1 MSSSWGEK
9 IRISI
14 FGGSHTQAI
23 GVNIEGLP
31 PGEPV
36 DWEEILVQMSRRA
49 PGQDKTA
56 TTRKEAD
63 TPRVLCGLYEGV
75 TTGAPLCAV
84 IENTNQRPKDYS
96 QLKVLPRPGH
106 ADYTAAVKYAGHN
119 DVRGGGHF
127 SGRLTAPLVFAG
139 ALARQL
145 LARRGV
151 TVGAHVLHIAG
162 CERDDLP
169 FEPVSL
175 DAALLDRLSREY
187 FPVRDSGVK
196 EAMRA
201 AIERARLSQNSAG
214 GLVECAV
221 LGMPVGAGEPMFGGA
236 ENRIASLVFGVPAVK
251 GLEFGAGFGVG
262 DMLGSQSN
270 DPMYVDEG
278 GRVRTRTNN
287 AGGIAG
293 GITNGMPVIFRAA
306 LKPTP
311 SISREQDT
319 VDLRTMQNAKL
330 TVTGRHDPCIVPRAA
345 AALEAAACVAA
356 LDLLACGGL
365 L

>member
-36 DWEEILVQMSRRA
+36 DWEEILLQMSRRA

-75 TTGAPLCAV
+75 TTGAPLCAI

-162 CERDDLP
+162 CERDDPP
-169 FEPVSL
+169 FDPVSL

>member
-36 DWEEILVQMSRRA
+36 EWEEILLQMSRRA

-75 TTGAPLCAV
+75 TTGAPLCAI

-145 LARRGV
+145 LPA
-151 TVGAHVLHIAG
+151 GALQWGPMFSTLQAAG
-162 CERDDLP
+162 RTTYP
-169 FEPVSL
+169 
-175 DAALLDRLSREY
+175 
-187 FPVRDSGVK
+187 
-196 EAMRA
+196 
-201 AIERARLSQNSAG
+201 LSQSAW
-214 GLVECAV
+214 
-221 LGMPVGAGEPMFGGA
+221 
-236 ENRIASLVFGVPAVK
+236 
-251 GLEFGAGFGVG
+251 
-262 DMLGSQSN
+262 
-270 DPMYVDEG
+270 
-278 GRVRTRTNN
+278 TR
-287 AGGIAG
+287 
-293 GITNGMPVIFRAA
+293 PCW
-306 LKPTP
+306 
-311 SISREQDT
+311 
-319 VDLRTMQNAKL
+319 
-330 TVTGRHDPCIVPRAA
+330 TG
-345 AALEAAACVAA
+345 
-356 LDLLACGGL
+356 
-365 L
+365 